1 MKLVDEGK
9 IRKAMVG
16 MYLNDNDNSH
26 LILGDYDASFI
37 EGGEDSLKWLE
48 TTNDTEWQIA
58 VTSAYFGDH
67 NLYKHSFRQAVL
79 HSGTELLGVIMADF
93 SSVSKIMMEKFA
105 FSCDKNECVSK
116 KSCDKFNMEGLDFN
130 LTLGPDV
137 NVKIPGSKLLIDKQ
151 EGCQFALFNSGKRYI
166 FGNVFL
172 KEYYT
177 IYDI

>member
-1 MKLVDEGK
+1 
-9 IRKAMVG
+9 
-16 MYLNDNDNSH
+16 MYLSDDDNSH
-26 LILGDYDASFI
+26 LILGDYDASFV
-37 EGGEDSLKWLE
+37 EGGEDSLQWLE

-58 VTSAYFGDH
+58 VSTAYFGDH

-93 SSVSKIMMEKFA
+93 SLVSKIMTEKFG
-105 FSCDKNECVSK
+105 FSCDKNECVSR
-116 KSCDKFNMEGLDFN
+116 KSCDSFEMKGLDFN

-137 NVKIPGSKLLIDKQ
+137 NVVIPGSKLLIATQ
-151 EGCQFALFNSGKRYI
+151 EGCRFALFNSGKRYI

-177 IYDI
+177 IYDIEMSKVGIGRVL